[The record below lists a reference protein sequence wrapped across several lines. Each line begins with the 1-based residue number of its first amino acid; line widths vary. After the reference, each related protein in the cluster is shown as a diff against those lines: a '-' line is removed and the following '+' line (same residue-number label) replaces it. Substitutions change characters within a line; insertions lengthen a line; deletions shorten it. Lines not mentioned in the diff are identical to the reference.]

1 MNAWIGQAILGAV
14 VVGIVWNG
22 MVAGYREP
30 PVAAPSRPPEPF
42 SPGDAAGAAVSYVVT
57 LATLCW
63 LAIMLAVFVAPLG
76 LLVWW
81 LAS

>member
-1 MNAWIGQAILGAV
+1 MLTQIAGHIAQL
-14 VVGIVWNG
+14 IVPALIIW
-22 MVAGYREP
+22 ALCRPESP
-30 PVAAPSRPPEPF
+30 AKAPSRPSEPF
-42 SPGDAAGAAVSYVVT
+42 SPGDAAGAAVGYVVT